1 MKNQKNKGKYL
12 FVLLAT
18 ILAVLAL
25 DRAISYSFGS
35 LTLAPPLAIIGL
47 GILAALFSWR
57 KVLVAV
63 PIFCVLSYLLIVGD
77 AKYPE
82 VRALSVGLAG
92 VLAAWA
98 AFQRN
103 KLVVQAGEV
112 GAVLENLPLPW
123 VLSDEFGNINQIS
136 PRALQLVS
144 LEDSSIVGT
153 SYFSIFTP
161 REEKGELIRKYL
173 DLFGASAK
181 PFPVTLSSSR
191 APGKKFK
198 ARLAALEVPNGKRIL
213 TLLEPKE

>member
-1 MKNQKNKGKYL
+1 MKNQKNKAKYL

-82 VRALSVGLAG
+82 VRALSVGL
-92 VLAAWA
+92 
-98 AFQRN
+98 
-103 KLVVQAGEV
+103 
-112 GAVLENLPLPW
+112 
-123 VLSDEFGNINQIS
+123 
-136 PRALQLVS
+136 
-144 LEDSSIVGT
+144 
-153 SYFSIFTP
+153 
-161 REEKGELIRKYL
+161 
-173 DLFGASAK
+173 
-181 PFPVTLSSSR
+181 
-191 APGKKFK
+191 
-198 ARLAALEVPNGKRIL
+198 
-213 TLLEPKE
+213 